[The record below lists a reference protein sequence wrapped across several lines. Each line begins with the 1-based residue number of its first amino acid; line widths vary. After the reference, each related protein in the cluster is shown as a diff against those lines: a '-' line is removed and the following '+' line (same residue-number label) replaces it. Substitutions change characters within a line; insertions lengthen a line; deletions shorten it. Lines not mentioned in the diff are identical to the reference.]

1 MNKLFYLFGNELRK
15 SKNDY
20 ILVAVIQ
27 TFIWVSSYIVSI
39 VKCNKII
46 EKAQNFGANTSS
58 GVYATSVIDMGYL
71 GITIL
76 AASVIYA
83 FYIWAREFNS
93 SNKSIYTIMMIP
105 EKRESVYFVK
115 FLNAITM
122 FYMNLLLFIVITVL
136 MVTIAPFVIKNGVFV
151 NPFKILLNSNLAAE
165 IYMPMTLRNFVVTDI
180 LIVAANTSLISFSFL
195 INKLCSY
202 KGGFAKFI
210 SVVISIAS
218 FVFMLFM
225 SFVIVYEVE
234 VIFMAIISIIVG
246 YLGSKYIL
254 KRLEF

>member
-15 SKNDY
+15 SKHDY
-20 ILVAVIQ
+20 ILVALIQ

-39 VKCNKII
+39 VKCNKIL
-46 EKAQNFGANTSS
+46 ERAQNFGANINS
-58 GVYATSVIDMGYL
+58 GVYATSIIDMGSL

-76 AASVIYA
+76 EASVIYA
-83 FYIWAREFNS
+83 FYIWVREFNS

-105 EKRESVYFVK
+105 ERRENIYFVK

-122 FYMNLLLFIVITVL
+122 FYMNLLLFIVITIL
-136 MVTIAPFVIKNGVFV
+136 MVTITPFVIKNVIFV

-165 IYMPMTLRNFVVTDI
+165 IYMPMSLRNFIVTDI
-180 LIVAANTSLISFSFL
+180 LIVAANTSLISLSFL
-195 INKLCSY
+195 INKICLY
-202 KGGFAKFI
+202 KGRFAKCI
-210 SVVISIAS
+210 SVVISIIA

-225 SFVIVYEVE
+225 SFVVVYEIE
-234 VIFMAIISIIVG
+234 AIFMAVISIIVG

-254 KRLEF
+254 KRLEL